1 MATNNYPITYST
13 RTLFKTLYSDFADC
27 RRRALCEVPVDFFIH
42 FVSNVIQEIKTNPDY
57 RDVISTTYQQ
67 RYSGDKTQ
75 YLDATIEIF
84 EQTLR
89 DLNVENFNNISIV
102 YREFLD
108 RGTYILYTLDRV
120 RRYF

>member
-1 MATNNYPITYST
+1 MATNDYPITYNT
-13 RTLFKTLYSDFADC
+13 RTLFKQLYADFAGC
-27 RRRALCEVPVDFFIH
+27 RRRVLCEVPVDFFVH
-42 FVSNVIQEIKTNPDY
+42 FVTNVIQEIKTNPDY
-57 RDVISTTYQQ
+57 RDIISTTFQY

-89 DLNVENFNNISIV
+89 DLNVENFNSISIV

-108 RGTYILYTLDRV
+108 RSIYILYTLDRII
-120 RRYF
+120 RYL